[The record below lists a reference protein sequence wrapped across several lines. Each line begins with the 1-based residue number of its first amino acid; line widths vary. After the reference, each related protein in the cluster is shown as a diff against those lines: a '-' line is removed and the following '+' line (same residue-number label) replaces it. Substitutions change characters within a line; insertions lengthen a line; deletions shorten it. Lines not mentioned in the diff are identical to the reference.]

1 MIRKISSLF
10 LVFMGQ
16 ILIGVVQ
23 YIVIMDKR
31 LWILIFSVI
40 GSLAAMVIMYSG
52 FKIYEGKRK
61 NNEISYKG

>member
-10 LVFMGQ
+10 LIFMGQ
-16 ILIGVVQ
+16 ILIGIVQ

-40 GSLAAMVIMYSG
+40 GSLAGIAIIFLG

-61 NNEISYKG
+61 NNEISHKG